1 MANNKPGRISDTLIR
16 WEAEKNPLAPL
27 SQSQIDAYLSL
38 SEHIGD
44 SDFMSLE
51 IEDHDKDEPN
61 INEEPQ
67 ILNTNIES
75 VEDFH
80 NFYYEIAQK
89 WMSTEIKPC
98 IQLANELRS
107 QLDEWKLMLSKMD
120 ECMQLISMLEEKYN
134 EVSKKTNS
142 LYLAGEELHT
152 DQTSLSNICQEINE
166 RLSIFNAADSIHLK
180 LDSPS
185 FIVTS
190 EMFANM
196 MMSIDNGIEYL
207 NSHMSYKESNKYL
220 ALYVNAR
227 YKALSLVQTYITQC
241 LQTGTESLDTAE
253 FIAHYGKFQAIATK
267 IRPVLELLENRID
280 LDPVYSV
287 ALDDCVLAYVTRR
300 KALLGSSISNTL
312 SNYTSSGSDFCS
324 TLRSSCKILIQL
336 THDENRL
343 YQCFFTNKS
352 SVFREY
358 LETVCM
364 HLYDMLRPLV
374 IHMKHFETLVELC
387 TILRIE
393 ILQDYVSEDASLE
406 VFGSVAELLLQDI
419 QERLVFRANLYFVTD
434 ISEYKPSPGDLA
446 YPEKLKQMEAI
457 AEEMQYRQLTR
468 YDSTGSLVS
477 SVSEAP
483 SVVSKQSIGGWTSA
497 ADLHGMW
504 YPPVRR
510 TLMCL
515 SRLYRCVDKTIFQS
529 LSHEAVALCLKNIHQ
544 AALMISQKKTP
555 TDGSL
560 FEIKHL
566 LIIREQIA
574 PFQVDFT
581 IKELNLD
588 FSKMK
593 NAAWGL
599 FQKHDKMFA
608 LNSSNSII
616 EFLLEGT
623 PVVLENSVDSRRL
636 VDQTLKESCQ
646 TFINHSSNTL
656 VSPLSMFL
664 DEVQKYFKWCNMQ
677 GFLAIVKQQ
686 EFAQPKAIHEKVQES
701 LSKIKKDL
709 PLIHQ
714 SMALYLANGD
724 TQFVLY
730 RPIKNNIL
738 HMFTKIQQFLTTN
751 SYTKEEQQ
759 LIACPT
765 SEQMSML
772 LSTSSLAYTKSNS
785 RKTSAVSIDE
795 HPAETNE
802 NST

>member
-1 MANNKPGRISDTLIR
+1 
-16 WEAEKNPLAPL
+16 
-27 SQSQIDAYLSL
+27 
-38 SEHIGD
+38 
-44 SDFMSLE
+44 MSAD
-51 IEDHDKDEPN
+51 IEP
-61 INEEPQ
+61 
-67 ILNTNIES
+67 
-75 VEDFH
+75 
-80 NFYYEIAQK
+80 Y
-89 WMSTEIKPC
+89 
-98 IQLANELRS
+98 IQLANELRR
-107 QLDEWKLMLSKMD
+107 QLDEWNTMLSKMD
-120 ECMQLISMLEEKYN
+120 ECIQLINTLEEKYS

-142 LYLAGEELHT
+142 LYIAGEELHT
-152 DQTSLSNICQEINE
+152 DQICLSKICFEINE
-166 RLSIFNAADSIHLK
+166 RLSIFNSVDSIQLK

-190 EMFANM
+190 EMFSNM
-196 MMSIDNGIEYL
+196 MTSIDNGIKYI
-207 NSHMSYKESNKYL
+207 NDHMSYKESNKYL
-220 ALYVNAR
+220 ALYINAR
-227 YKALSLVQTYITQC
+227 YKALSLVQTYISQC
-241 LQTGTESLDTAE
+241 LQTGTESLDTTE

-267 IRPVLELLENRID
+267 IRPVIELLESRID
-280 LDPVYSV
+280 LDPIYSA
-287 ALDDCVLAYVTRR
+287 ALDDCVLTYVTRR
-300 KALLGSSISNTL
+300 KVLLGASITNTL
-312 SNYTSSGSDFCS
+312 SNYTSSGSDYCS

-358 LETVCM
+358 LEAVCM

-393 ILQDYVSEDASLE
+393 ILQDYVYEDASLE
-406 VFGSVAELLLQDI
+406 VFGCVAELLLQDI

-468 YDSTGSLVS
+468 YDSTGSLIS

-483 SVVSKQSIGGWTSA
+483 SVMSKQSIGGWTSA

-544 AALMISQKKTP
+544 AALIISQKKTP

-588 FSKMK
+588 FRKMK

-599 FQKHDKMFA
+599 LQKHDKMFA

-646 TFINHSSNTL
+646 TFINNSSNTL
-656 VSPLSMFL
+656 VSPLTMFL
-664 DEVQKYFKWCNMQ
+664 EEVQKYIKWCNMQ
-677 GFLAIVKQQ
+677 GLHGIVKQQ
-686 EFAQPKAIHEKVQES
+686 EFAQPKAIQEKVQET
-701 LSKIKKDL
+701 LAKIKKEL
-709 PLIHQ
+709 PLFLQ
-714 SMALYLANGD
+714 SMSLYLANAD

-730 RPIKNNIL
+730 KPIKNNIL
-738 HMFTKIQQFLTTN
+738 HIFTRIQQFLTTN
-751 SYTKEEQQ
+751 NYTTEEQQ

-772 LSTSSLAYTKSNS
+772 LSTSLMSNKSIS
-785 RKTSAVSIDE
+785 RKTSTVSIDE